1 MWQGRESVMRRY
13 DGAHARRSRQRWLV
27 TALSGAAALLAGAP
41 SRAEAQ
47 VLQRFA
53 LRGEVG
59 VGTMLSSY
67 QRNTETQQY
76 GGNAMGYD
84 NLNIQATLRLGFTL
98 IDPLVIQ
105 LSFAN
110 GFFPTSTQSGT
121 GRLMA
126 FEAGLRVEPRIGR
139 VGRLFVDG
147 NVGYALTG
155 PLERAAI
162 NAGVGFEFTLSPAV
176 ALGPVV
182 RFHNVL
188 QPGTVVSPNVAT
200 YDFDATYWSAGI
212 SITLRV
218 PPATPAA
225 APLPDT
231 DCDGIID
238 RDDVCPAVPRGA
250 HPDPARL
257 GCPLEDGDHDGVFD
271 VEDQCPAVHAGDYP
285 DANRRGCPDDDRD
298 HDGIPNDRDRCPILA
313 AGPTPDAE
321 NPGCPDPHPLAVL
334 EGDHIAINRQVHFDN
349 RSANIV
355 SSNPEITHANQD
367 VLNAVVRVL
376 QFNAPITLLEVQG
389 HTDNTCRACPG
400 GPRAYNLTLSQ
411 NRADAIRSY
420 LVERGISSERLTA
433 RGYGQGTP
441 LADNATPAGR
451 TANRRV
457 DFHIVNATWPAPP
470 APPAPVAPHPLPPPE
485 PAAPPPAQPC
495 HVTP

>member
-98 IDPLVIQ
+98 IDPLVVQ

-162 NAGVGFEFTLSPAV
+162 NAGVGFEF
-176 ALGPVV
+176 
-182 RFHNVL
+182 
-188 QPGTVVSPNVAT
+188 
-200 YDFDATYWSAGI
+200 
-212 SITLRV
+212 
-218 PPATPAA
+218 
-225 APLPDT
+225 
-231 DCDGIID
+231 
-238 RDDVCPAVPRGA
+238 GA
-250 HPDPARL
+250 HPDYS
-257 GCPLEDGDHDGVFD
+257 DIH
-271 VEDQCPAVHAGDYP
+271 
-285 DANRRGCPDDDRD
+285 
-298 HDGIPNDRDRCPILA
+298 
-313 AGPTPDAE
+313 
-321 NPGCPDPHPLAVL
+321 
-334 EGDHIAINRQVHFDN
+334 
-349 RSANIV
+349 
-355 SSNPEITHANQD
+355 
-367 VLNAVVRVL
+367 
-376 QFNAPITLLEVQG
+376 
-389 HTDNTCRACPG
+389 
-400 GPRAYNLTLSQ
+400 
-411 NRADAIRSY
+411 
-420 LVERGISSERLTA
+420 
-433 RGYGQGTP
+433 
-441 LADNATPAGR
+441 
-451 TANRRV
+451 
-457 DFHIVNATWPAPP
+457 
-470 APPAPVAPHPLPPPE
+470 
-485 PAAPPPAQPC
+485 
-495 HVTP
+495 